1 MKSDNINVES
11 IINFQ
16 NCLFTEAM
24 DWATNSIF
32 SPLWMEPDFMK
43 CAKGGN
49 EKDTYA
55 NKSDMFY
62 LIHIFS
68 GTAMALKVL
77 DYKYLNKNLDDDTEN
92 ITKKLKRSIFGYL
105 FHDFN
110 KLSNYEENKYM
121 RDKSELDIQLEKFSS
136 IMEELELSKDDVY
149 FIAFS
154 TEKGTQYISNSIDV
168 SLEHNLQFES
178 SFSRLADTLSSIF
191 SDSTDNVKD
200 IYFNNTPCIPK
211 SKIQKINMTNTTF
224 ITTSSFLKKVIIEN
238 IENNGG
244 FYLWSTLNS
253 IYYVRDNAIPFDVK
267 NLAKDLIKEIGI
279 KAHLEDGITLSDRKI
294 DISSSNIGTITR
306 EILLKFVAN
315 GPKFKQ
321 VLHLENILLRDEM
334 RHNAEIYSDKIT
346 NIESFAINFHKDM
359 QENKKHTPRSVRE
372 YIEAE
377 TYLDGDKIDTEE
389 DEKIQQRLH
398 AFYIRYVQLKTTLKS
413 DQACII
419 RKKLEN
425 ILEENISILD
435 NFLPK
440 NNKSKS
446 AFLIPLLLA
455 NAENIEIN
463 WDNIENDVIADIN
476 AGSKN
481 ENNEEIV
488 SEMINIILNTDNIDL
503 PMMPDKISMSMIS
516 GYPAKTAAHIENLFG
531 LGTNSFNNRL
541 PTSGLPNGKIDPYTI
556 FEFSLR
562 HVLAPRVGAK
572 YSSAILFLSFPGAI
586 PFMNMNEFLELSSN
600 VGSALKVNNID
611 LTLDDANAKLDNFLF
626 DSTYYIYLNDPK
638 KDSDILRYLMNIIQ
652 IALRSKLHALLS
664 FSNNVFYSSW
674 NETILVELES
684 SLLNGM
690 GWNKIRCNNISWIQK
705 EIYFFLNAARKNN
718 KFDYDNASVIIKDY
732 LRDNFSLSYYV
743 HDQFFNG
750 YHNILSSV
758 DNINLMRK
766 LVYGNKGVKMEKI
779 EKMGELAAELYRL
792 TPKSSGSDRG
802 WMVRESLEV
811 VEKMKAETKIGEL
824 SDLKDF
830 VSGHMSKNLERLL
843 KRERP
848 DLDLKPRSENILRFT
863 DLLFSLINDEFKGKI
878 PSGITRSYL
887 IDAFEIEYKLASER
901 KWEKSD

>member
-1 MKSDNINVES
+1 MKSNNINVEN

-16 NCLFTEAM
+16 NRLFTEAM
-24 DWATNSIF
+24 EWATNSIF
-32 SPLWMEPDFMK
+32 SPLWMDPDFMK

-49 EKDTYA
+49 EKDSYA

-68 GTAMALKVL
+68 GTAMALKVF
-77 DYKYLNKNLDDDTEN
+77 DYKYLNKNPEEEIEN

-121 RDKSELDIQLEKFSS
+121 RDKSELDTQLEKFSS
-136 IMEELELSKDDVY
+136 IMAELELSKDDVY
-149 FIAFS
+149 FIAFA

-191 SDSTDNVKD
+191 SDNNDNIKD
-200 IYFNNTPCIPK
+200 IYFNNAPCIPK
-211 SKIQKINMTNTTF
+211 SRIQKINITNTTF
-224 ITTSSFLKKVIIEN
+224 ITTSSFLKKIIIQN
-238 IENNGG
+238 IEKNNG

-253 IYYVRDNAIPFDVK
+253 IYYVRDTAISLDVK
-267 NLAKDLIKEIGI
+267 ILANELTREIGI
-279 KAHLEDGITLSDRKI
+279 KAHLENGITLTDRKI
-294 DISSSNIGTITR
+294 DISSSNIGSINK
-306 EILLKFVAN
+306 EILLKFVAD
-315 GPKFKQ
+315 GTKFKQ
-321 VLHLENILLRDEM
+321 VLHLENIPLRDEM
-334 RHNAEIYSDKIT
+334 RHNAEIYSDHIA
-346 NIESFAINFHKDM
+346 NLESFSINFHKDM
-359 QENKKHTPRSVRE
+359 PENKKRTPRSVRE
-372 YIEAE
+372 YVEAE
-377 TYLDGDKIDTEE
+377 TYYDSNSIDMEE
-389 DEKIQQRLH
+389 SGKIQERLH

-413 DQACII
+413 EQAYMI
-419 RKKLEN
+419 RNKLDD
-425 ILEENISILD
+425 ILDDNISILE

-455 NAENIEIN
+455 GKENNKIN
-463 WDNIENDVIADIN
+463 WDNIESDILTDIN
-476 AGSKN
+476 AGSKS

-488 SEMINIILNTDNIDL
+488 SEIINIILNVNNINL
-503 PMMPDKISMSMIS
+503 PAVPDKISMSMIS

-541 PTSGLPNGKIDPYTI
+541 PTSGISNGKIDPYTI
-556 FEFSLR
+556 YEFSLR
-562 HVLAPRVGAK
+562 HVLAPKVGAK

-586 PFMNMNEFLELSSN
+586 PFMNMDKFLKLSSN
-600 VGSALKVNNID
+600 VESDLKVNNIV

-638 KDSDILRYLMNIIQ
+638 KDSDILRYLVNVIE

-664 FSNNVFYSSW
+664 FSNNIFYNSW

-690 GWNKIRCNNISWIQK
+690 RWNKIRCNNISLIKK

-743 HDQFFNG
+743 HGQFFNG
-750 YHNILSSV
+750 YHNILSGK
-758 DNINLMRK
+758 DKIDLMRK
-766 LVYGNKGVKMEKI
+766 LVYGNKGDKMEKI
-779 EKMGELAAELYRL
+779 EKLGETAAELRRL
-792 TPKSSGSDRG
+792 PRKSSGSERG
-802 WMVRESLEV
+802 WMVRDSLEV
-811 VEKMKAETKIGEL
+811 MEKMKAETKINEL

-830 VSGHMSKNLERLL
+830 VSGYMSKNLERLL
-843 KRERP
+843 KRDRP
-848 DLDLKPRSENILRFT
+848 DLDLKPHSENILQFT
-863 DLLFSLINDEFKGKI
+863 DLLFSLINEEFKGKI
-878 PSGITRSYL
+878 PAGITRSYL
-887 IDAFEIEYKLASER
+887 VDAFEIEYELASDMKR
-901 KWEKSD
+901 NKSD